1 MSANIISFVI
11 VLGVLIFA
19 HELGHFLLAKLM
31 GVGVEKFS
39 LGFGPKI
46 FGKKIGMTEYMISA
60 IPLGGYVKMVGEE
73 PDTELDD
80 SLLPLSFSHK
90 GLFRRSM
97 IVLAGPAFNLLL
109 SVVIFFVF
117 FQVSGLPIMKPEVGE
132 VQEGMPAHEGGIR
145 PGDSIVSIDGKLVG
159 RWEEMAAL
167 IKKSGGRPLN
177 IGILR
182 NNTSISVKI
191 APKVVAS
198 QNLFGEQIEKYAI
211 GITASGAFSVEK
223 LNLLEAGAEGVSQTW
238 EIAKLTVV
246 AIGKIISGTVS
257 AKTLG
262 GPIMIAQMAG
272 QQAKAGIA
280 NLIFFIAL
288 LSVNLGIINLLPIP
302 VLDGGHLMFFFIEA
316 VGRKP
321 VNIKVR
327 EVAQQVGI
335 FVLIMLMIKNNLSA
349 HGGVPKRFKMLTY
362 YRVCSAFSPFRALP

>member
-46 FGKKIGMTEYMISA
+46 VSKKIGMTEYMISS

-73 PDTELDD
+73 PDAELDD

-97 IVLAGPAFNLLL
+97 IVLAGPVFNLLL

-117 FQVSGLPIMKPEVGE
+117 FLVSGLPIMKPEVGE
-132 VQEGMPAHEGGIR
+132 VKEGMPAHEGGIR
-145 PGDSIVSIDGKLVG
+145 PGDSIVSIDGKLVS

-167 IKKSGGRPLN
+167 IKESGGRPLN

-182 NNTSISVKI
+182 NNTGISVKI
-191 APKVVAS
+191 APKVVSS

-223 LNLLEAGAEGVSQTW
+223 LTPLEAGAEGVSQTW

-272 QQAKAGIA
+272 QQAKAGIT

-335 FVLIMLMIKNNLSA
+335 VVLIMLMIFVFYNDI
-349 HGGVPKRFKMLTY
+349 V
-362 YRVCSAFSPFRALP
+362 RVLFD